1 MSEWDSLNYNK
12 QLIMETAQQ
21 FLKMELHN
29 IDRISKSQSIL
40 TLDQLHAISWQLI
53 AIITELKPVALY

>member
-12 QLIMETAQQ
+12 QLIMETVQQ

-29 IDRISKSQSIL
+29 IDTISKSQSIL

-53 AIITELKPVALY
+53 TIITELKPVALY